1 MIEEVLTRFTSY
13 VKAEI
18 PKNEPFDIREIC
30 AKYTTDVVSSCIF
43 NADAQSFTKD
53 KPEIREMGR
62 RLMDF
67 TGTWFIIQ
75 FTLIAACPWITK
87 FHKFSFIPK
96 DVSDFFINIMEQAV
110 KLRESSNIKRD
121 DYLAYLIDLQKK
133 KSLANIDMAAH
144 GVTFFTDGFETSS
157 LAIAYML
164 YEVIC

>member
-1 MIEEVLTRFTSY
+1 
-13 VKAEI
+13 
-18 PKNEPFDIREIC
+18 
-30 AKYTTDVVSSCIF
+30 VVSSCIF

-62 RLMDF
+62 KLMDF
-67 TGTWFIIQ
+67 ASRTAQFKFII
-75 FTLIAACPWITK
+75 LILFPWITK
-87 FHKFSFIPK
+87 FKKIAFVPK
-96 DVSDFFINIMEQAV
+96 DANDFFINVMEQAV